1 MAIAIFALTLLG
13 YFALVVTPLLWSSSM
28 KQADLVLADGA
39 TPAVNHTYRADG
51 VVGREAF
58 WVDDTT
64 KTRVSE
70 WSTIKVTQRPAASN
84 NDGHKVVT
92 SFILPHPLADQ
103 QGCCVNK
110 DAPPY
115 SRFTIETLR
124 SRFATNAQ
132 ADDLV
137 AFIRSYVASPQF
149 AAAVKGQAI
158 SS

>member
-1 MAIAIFALTLLG
+1 
-13 YFALVVTPLLWSSSM
+13 M
-28 KQADLVLADGA
+28 KQADLVLPDGA
-39 TPAVNHTYRADG
+39 DPAVDHTYRANG

-64 KTRVSE
+64 NPRVSE
-70 WSTIKVTQRPAASN
+70 WSNIRVVQRPAASN
-84 NDGHKVVT
+84 NDGHKVTT
-92 SFILPHPLADQ
+92 SFVLPHPLADQ
-103 QGCCVNK
+103 SGCCVNK

-132 ADDLV
+132 ASDLV
-137 AFIRSYVASPQF
+137 AFLRAYVNSPQF
-149 AAAVKGQAI
+149 AAAVKGEAI